1 MATVDAGTLVSN
13 KQLKLPAESLKDNPF
28 TVYIHVNTE
37 GGIEVNADEGANFYA
52 VVGAI
57 EGARALM
64 RCCVID
70 GYTHDRKQREQQENS
85 NELENDN

>member
-1 MATVDAGTLVSN
+1 MVSN
-13 KQLKLPAESLKDNPF
+13 KQIKLPADSLKDNPF
-28 TVYIHVNTE
+28 TVYIRINSE
-37 GGIEVNADEGANFYA
+37 GGIEVDADAGANFYA

-70 GYTHDRKQREQQENS
+70 GYTHDRKQREQESEANATKS
-85 NELENDN
+85 TN

>member
-1 MATVDAGTLVSN
+1 MVTGFGV
-13 KQLKLPAESLKDNPF
+13 
-28 TVYIHVNTE
+28 
-37 GGIEVNADEGANFYA
+37 EVCGLDEGANFYA

-70 GYTHDRKQREQQENS
+70 GYTHDRKQREQTKEIS
-85 NELENDN
+85 E